1 MLLTILMDIKLIFSK
16 YLKLAFPAAVIFL
29 TVGRALN
36 SPGASINLII
46 CPIPVSSIGSVFVVM
61 LNEPFS
67 ALFFDDHED
76 PGLVREVQLLQES
89 LNFRVWR
96 CLL

>member
-1 MLLTILMDIKLIFSK
+1 
-16 YLKLAFPAAVIFL
+16 
-29 TVGRALN
+29 
-36 SPGASINLII
+36 
-46 CPIPVSSIGSVFVVM
+46 M